1 MKSISAELIASYH
14 TIAGDVPAL
23 GAPGGDAGRVVERDF
38 SKFDFRLRMEVAS
51 KVGYTGAGL
60 SHPDLVKVASQYGYG
75 GIKSILADNGI
86 VNFEFE
92 FIVDWFAD
100 GERRRRSDQTR
111 DLLLRA
117 AEAIGARHVKVGGD
131 MNGESWPVDLL
142 TESFAALCDDAAK
155 AGTNIVIEIL
165 PWSNFYDIDSALK
178 VIAGAEK
185 PNGGLCVDIWHLAR
199 RGIPYEEIRN
209 IPKQYLKHIEVN
221 DADQKVFGS
230 LFEDSARRR
239 KLCGEGSLNVRKFLS
254 VVKGMGYNGPIGV
267 EIISDEHMQRSLE
280 DAAEQ
285 SFRTAMRE
293 FDAA

>member
-1 MKSISAELIASYH
+1 MKSKPVDLIASYH
-14 TIAGDVPAL
+14 TLAGDVPAL
-23 GAPGGDAGRVVERDF
+23 GAPGDDSGKVVERDF
-38 SKFDFRLRMEVAS
+38 SKFDFRRRMEVAS

-92 FIVDWFAD
+92 FIIDWFAD

-111 DLLLRA
+111 GLLLGA
-117 AEAIGARHVKVGGD
+117 AEAIGARHIKVGGD

-142 TESFAALCDDAAK
+142 TASFAALCDDATN

-178 VIAGAEK
+178 IVARAGK

-199 RGIPYEEIRN
+199 RVVAYEEIGN
-209 IPKQYLKHIEVN
+209 IPKQYLKHVEVD
-221 DADQKVFGS
+221 DADQTVVGS

-239 KLCGEGSLNVRKFLS
+239 KLCGDGNLNVRKFLS
-254 VVKGMGYNGPIGV
+254 VVKASGYDGPIGV

-280 DAAEQ
+280 EAAEQ

-293 FDAA
+293 FEAA